1 MAIDNRSDNHRR
13 WTETTGQDDCRSL
26 GRFPFTASRDLVKWV
41 KWNEIGRAGRTVPEV
56 PDGTRSSFCRRL
68 IRFRLLLRPPPS
80 GRPNGWSPNGDSRGR
95 GAVLV
100 GSHRPT
106 GLAFAV
112 PVLVA
117 CRLSPAQVNPGVNC
131 AQGRG
136 GGGARPDG
144 RFLGVGGW
152 VGCFRLSVSLV
163 GLLLVRILARL
174 GLLFPV
180 LVPVPFSPTRRL
192 HARRLL
198 LVHIRVSG
206 ANFVH
211 LKLCCKGVSSLRA
224 VSTFGCSAL

>member
-117 CRLSPAQVNPGVNC
+117 WRLSPAQVNPGVNC
-131 AQGRG
+131 AQGR
-136 GGGARPDG
+136 
-144 RFLGVGGW
+144 
-152 VGCFRLSVSLV
+152 
-163 GLLLVRILARL
+163 
-174 GLLFPV
+174 
-180 LVPVPFSPTRRL
+180 
-192 HARRLL
+192 
-198 LVHIRVSG
+198 
-206 ANFVH
+206 
-211 LKLCCKGVSSLRA
+211 
-224 VSTFGCSAL
+224 